1 MSAATKRVAQKIE
14 RWHWEKNLSLH
25 KIAARLG
32 MTYASLQWYLRRFK
46 IPRRGRVE
54 SMNVVFNGHGP
65 NWKGGRINMRGYI
78 MLKMP
83 KHPNADRRGY
93 VYEHRFVMAEKIGR
107 PLGNDEIV
115 HHVNGVTTDNRIAN
129 LEVRFRHGKEKPHG
143 HLSVCPHC
151 HQTLH

>member
-14 RWHWEKNLSLH
+14 RWHWEKHLSLH
-25 KIAARLG
+25 KIAAK
-32 MTYASLQWYLRRFK
+32 WYLRRFK

-143 HLSVCPHC
+143 DLSVCPHC